1 MESGEEPGEEEDNAT
16 DKVCVC
22 TVCVCVC
29 VCVYVCMRAS
39 DMGYFSPCSTT
50 PGKYGLQWQQPFL
63 ELVLACMKAQRT
75 IHEELLAP
83 LQKQLHN
90 FLSAFE
96 KVSQSTRL
104 HHTAALS
111 VG

>member
-1 MESGEEPGEEEDNAT
+1 MVFVSVFCAFDLKWEFP
-16 DKVCVC
+16 
-22 TVCVCVC
+22 
-29 VCVYVCMRAS
+29 
-39 DMGYFSPCSTT
+39 SPCSTT

-90 FLSAFE
+90 FLAAFE
-96 KVSQSTRL
+96 KVSQ
-104 HHTAALS
+104 HTTS
-111 VG
+111 HW

>member
-1 MESGEEPGEEEDNAT
+1 MCGECVN
-16 DKVCVC
+16 VCV
-22 TVCVCVC
+22 VCVSVC
-29 VCVYVCMRAS
+29 ACMRVS
-39 DMGYFSPCSTT
+39 DMGYFPPCSTT

-96 KVSQSTRL
+96 KVSQPTCLCNSSL
-104 HHTAALS
+104 C
-111 VG
+111 